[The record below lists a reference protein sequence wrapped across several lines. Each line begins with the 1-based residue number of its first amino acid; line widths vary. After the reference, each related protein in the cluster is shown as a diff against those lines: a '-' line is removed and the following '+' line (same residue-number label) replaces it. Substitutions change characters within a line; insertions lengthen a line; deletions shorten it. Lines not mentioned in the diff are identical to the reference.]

1 MIALTL
7 SRVTP
12 GVGSTTLIIL
22 PAKALNKLLL
32 PTLGLPIIATTG
44 IAIAR
49 YYTGERGD

>member
-1 MIALTL
+1 MITLTL

-22 PAKALNKLLL
+22 LAKALNKLLL

-44 IAIAR
+44 NDIF
-49 YYTGERGD
+49 TCPD